1 MFIAELNHMI
11 ISYTWHFADVSRISF
26 LVDSNYSNVLF
37 YATFYLSCPRSTTR
51 TLLRGRTLHDC
62 ITVRISLRRA
72 RNGIYEAYKRQ
83 RKREATVKHSIAPGI
98 RDVARRNLRK
108 REVESKSERSR
119 AGERERERRK
129 EKETE
134 RKKEKERENRE
145 SGRSFLLRREKR
157 RARTRQ
163 ETDVR
168 INNGYSR
175 LLRLDS
181 SPSAATVL
189 RGSHERQSTSRAYVV
204 FCIAP
209 QRGRLMAAVMQRDC
223 PFHGALRG
231 KTHVATGET
240 HANDTRTCTS

>member
-1 MFIAELNHMI
+1 
-11 ISYTWHFADVSRISF
+11 
-26 LVDSNYSNVLF
+26 
-37 YATFYLSCPRSTTR
+37 
-51 TLLRGRTLHDC
+51 
-62 ITVRISLRRA
+62 VRISLRKRRA
-72 RNGIYEAYKRQ
+72 RDGIYEAYKRQ

-98 RDVARRNLRK
+98 HDVARRNLRK

-119 AGERERERRK
+119 AGERKREKKRK
-129 EKETE
+129 RDREE
-134 RKKEKERENRE
+134 KEKEREDRE

-189 RGSHERQSTSRAYVV
+189 RGSHERQSMSRAYVV